1 MTAYRTIAT
10 TLLGVLSAVM
20 MSTAVH
26 AADITLLGSTAM
38 REPLEELI
46 PMFEKATGHKVT
58 MTLFPAAT
66 LMIRVREGS
75 PSDLVMTTPDNID
88 ALTKDGKLIAGT
100 RVDFVHARVGIAV
113 KSGAPKPDI
122 STPETLKA
130 AFLAA
135 RSIGISRGPSGV
147 HLLNAMAKIGIADQ
161 VKAKMIQPD
170 LGVRVGSLV
179 ADGKA
184 EIGVQQIGELLP
196 IKGIDYVGPLPK
208 ELQTVIVYG
217 IARPANAKDWATA
230 QALVKF
236 LTDPARAPLLK
247 KIGLDPA

>member
-1 MTAYRTIAT
+1 MTPLRKIAS
-10 TLLGVLSAVM
+10 TLTATLGAVM
-20 MSTAVH
+20 IGTAVN
-26 AADITLLGSTAM
+26 AADIILLGSTAM

-46 PMFEKATGHKVT
+46 PLFEKATGHKVT

-66 LMIRVREGS
+66 LMIKVKEGS
-75 PSDLVMTTPDNID
+75 PSDVVMTTPDHIE
-88 ALTKDGKLIAGT
+88 ALTKDGKLVPNT
-100 RVDFVHARVGIAV
+100 RVDFAHARVGVAV

-122 STPETLKA
+122 STPDALKV

-135 RSIGISRGPSGV
+135 KSIGVSRGPSGV
-147 HLLNAMAKIGIADQ
+147 HLLNAMVKIGIAEQ

-170 LGVRVGSLV
+170 LGVRVGTLV

-217 IARPANAKDWATA
+217 TARPVNAKDWATA
-230 QALVKF
+230 EALVTF
-236 LTDPARAPLLK
+236 LTAPDKAPLLR

>member
-1 MTAYRTIAT
+1 MTLRRKIAT
-10 TLLGVLSAVM
+10 TLVGALSAFM
-20 MSTAVH
+20 MSASAH

-46 PMFEKATGHKVT
+46 PMFEKATGHKVI
-58 MTLFPAAT
+58 MTLFPAAS
-66 LMIRVREGS
+66 LMIKVREGA
-75 PSDLVMTTPDNID
+75 PSDLVMTTPDNIA
-88 ALTKDGKLIAGT
+88 ALVKDGKLVAGT

-113 KSGAPKPDI
+113 KSGASKPDI
-122 STPETLKA
+122 STPEALKA

-135 RSIGISRGPSGV
+135 KSIGVSRGPSGV

-170 LGVRVGSLV
+170 LGVRVGTLV
-179 ADGKA
+179 AEGKA

-217 IARPANAKDWATA
+217 TARPANAKDWATA

-236 LTDPARAPLLK
+236 LTDPARVPLLK

>member
-1 MTAYRTIAT
+1 M
-10 TLLGVLSAVM
+10 
-20 MSTAVH
+20 
-26 AADITLLGSTAM
+26 
-38 REPLEELI
+38 
-46 PMFEKATGHKVT
+46 
-58 MTLFPAAT
+58 
-66 LMIRVREGS
+66 
-75 PSDLVMTTPDNID
+75 
-88 ALTKDGKLIAGT
+88 
-100 RVDFVHARVGIAV
+100 
-113 KSGAPKPDI
+113 
-122 STPETLKA
+122 KA

-208 ELQTVIVYG
+208 E
-217 IARPANAKDWATA
+217 
-230 QALVKF
+230 
-236 LTDPARAPLLK
+236 
-247 KIGLDPA
+247 